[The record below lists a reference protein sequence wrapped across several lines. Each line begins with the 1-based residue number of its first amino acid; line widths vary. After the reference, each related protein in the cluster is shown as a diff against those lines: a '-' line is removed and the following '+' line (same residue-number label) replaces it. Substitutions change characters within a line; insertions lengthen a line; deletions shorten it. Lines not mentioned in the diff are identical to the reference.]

1 MLRDLVRGLGE
12 DLGVGR
18 NDTDGTRNADKP
30 SSEFHISP
38 FHADHTEWWSKA
50 AATTPA
56 WFESLSFAGAAM
68 VCAKKAA
75 ANIAQAAAP
84 RRVTDR
90 SRSNS
95 PSRVYALISRTRC
108 LSSALIECVI
118 IIRIK
123 RSSPRGN
130 ASCEYFRSGED
141 LPNGWPRVF
150 LHPFAPIA
158 RSACTAFSRSASRGT
173 PLDPIAPC
181 GTAHHLL
188 FARSMRLSLATMVA
202 APSRWL

>member
-12 DLGVGR
+12 DLGVSR
-18 NDTDGTRNADKP
+18 DDTNGTRNADKP
-30 SSEFHISP
+30 ASEFHISP
-38 FHADHTEWWSKA
+38 FQVDHTEWWSKA
-50 AATTPA
+50 GATTPA

-75 ANIAQAAAP
+75 AHIVQAAAP

-95 PSRVYALISRTRC
+95 PSHVHVLISRTYC

-118 IIRIK
+118 IIRVQ

-130 ASCEYFRSGED
+130 ASCEYFRGGEVEED
-141 LPNGWPRVF
+141 FVPPPLSTSQSLR
-150 LHPFAPIA
+150 
-158 RSACTAFSRSASRGT
+158 RST
-173 PLDPIAPC
+173 P
-181 GTAHHLL
+181 
-188 FARSMRLSLATMVA
+188 
-202 APSRWL
+202 